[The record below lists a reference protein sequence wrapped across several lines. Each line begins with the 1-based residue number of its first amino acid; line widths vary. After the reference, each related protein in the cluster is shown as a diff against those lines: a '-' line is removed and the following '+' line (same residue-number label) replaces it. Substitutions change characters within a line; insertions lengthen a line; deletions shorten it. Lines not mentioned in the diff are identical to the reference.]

1 VKFTSPSQAIQIAI
15 ADAIKTIFQI
25 AIAPREI
32 PITACYPKYAAHYT
46 SAIALAISHRLSIG
60 AINIAEA
67 IAQTCSQN
75 PEISSQWH
83 LQAFGKGWLNIV
95 FSDQY
100 IFTNLLALESWQL
113 DGMNYDQGFWQN
125 HRISHHTMSSP
136 APVLQYA
143 YARCCAL
150 MRLAY
155 RENLLLPSV
164 LMDSSIITNAIFT
177 EPSEISL
184 YLQNLAIAEFL
195 DREQDDSLGSRHDL
209 GRAQLSQALA
219 KSFLDFY
226 DHCRIFGVS
235 CDIALQ
241 RLLLIR
247 ITQKLLLAIATT
259 NINYTMYL

>member
-1 VKFTSPSQAIQIAI
+1 VKFTSPSQSLQIAI

-25 AIAPREI
+25 VIAPREI

-75 PEISSQWH
+75 PEISSQWQ

-95 FSDQY
+95 LSDQY
-100 IFTNLLALESWQL
+100 IFTNLLDLESWQPN
-113 DGMNYDQGFWQN
+113 GINYDQGFWQHN
-125 HRISHHTMSSP
+125 RISHHPMLSP

-155 RENLLLPSV
+155 RENLLLPSA
-164 LMDSSIITNAIFT
+164 LIDSSLITNSIFT
-177 EPSEISL
+177 EPLEISL
-184 YLQNLAIAEFL
+184 YLQNLAISDFL
-195 DREQDDSLGSRHDL
+195 LKQELTSISDHYLNNPK
-209 GRAQLSQALA
+209 LSEALA

-226 DHCRIFGVS
+226 NHCRIFGVNR
-235 CDIALQ
+235 DIAVR

-247 ITQKLLLAIATT
+247 TTQKMLLAIAPID
-259 NINYTMYL
+259 INYTMYL